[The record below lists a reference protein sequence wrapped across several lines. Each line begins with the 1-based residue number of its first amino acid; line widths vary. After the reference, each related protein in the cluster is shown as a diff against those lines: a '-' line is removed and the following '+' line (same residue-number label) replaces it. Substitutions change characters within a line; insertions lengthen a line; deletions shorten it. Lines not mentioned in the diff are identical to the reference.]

1 MDKLTSTGQLMFYL
15 FVEFAEF
22 EQSLILE
29 RSAAERVVA
38 GARGRFGGRQEKLT
52 EQDFELLKTLM
63 DSSRPIK
70 PIAERWNV
78 IKTTICRYLTKD
90 LNVIIAEKKLVK
102 CTYDLLYFI
111 FCTRSSTKSAT

>member
-1 MDKLTSTGQLMFYL
+1 MFYL
-15 FVEFAEF
+15 FVAFAEF

-38 GARGRFGGRQEKLT
+38 CARGRFGGRQEKLT

-78 IKTTICRYLTKD
+78 FKTTICRYLTKME
-90 LNVIIAEKKLVK
+90 EKHGKINAQ
-102 CTYDLLYFI
+102 CF
-111 FCTRSSTKSAT
+111 FMFSC